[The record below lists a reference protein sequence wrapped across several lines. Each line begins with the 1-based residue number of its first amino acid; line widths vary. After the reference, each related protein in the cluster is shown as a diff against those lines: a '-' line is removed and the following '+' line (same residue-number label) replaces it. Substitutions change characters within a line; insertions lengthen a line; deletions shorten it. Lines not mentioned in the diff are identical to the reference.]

1 MGKVRMIDIA
11 QKVGVSAVTVHNALT
26 GKKGVSDDIREEIKK
41 VANEMGYQQ
50 SQGLKLSDGERFIN
64 VGVII
69 SEKFLDDYD
78 TFYWRIYQEI
88 AYAIS

>member
-1 MGKVRMIDIA
+1 MIDIA

-64 VGVII
+64 VGVNI
-69 SEKFLDDYD
+69 L
-78 TFYWRIYQEI
+78 
-88 AYAIS
+88 

>member
-41 VANEMGYQQ
+41 VANEMG
-50 SQGLKLSDGERFIN
+50 
-64 VGVII
+64 
-69 SEKFLDDYD
+69 
-78 TFYWRIYQEI
+78 
-88 AYAIS
+88 

>member
-41 VANEMGYQQ
+41 LKSKKESSNE
-50 SQGLKLSDGERFIN
+50 KKT
-64 VGVII
+64 
-69 SEKFLDDYD
+69 EKF
-78 TFYWRIYQEI
+78 WEKR
-88 AYAIS
+88 